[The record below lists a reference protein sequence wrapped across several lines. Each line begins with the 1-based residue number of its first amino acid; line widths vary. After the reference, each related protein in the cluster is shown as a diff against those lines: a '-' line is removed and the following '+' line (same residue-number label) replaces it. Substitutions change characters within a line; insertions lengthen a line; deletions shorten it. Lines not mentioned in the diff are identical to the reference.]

1 MKTKSSKKTRSCS
14 EEARNHRVDPEIQPG
29 EDSLS
34 VNPFPSEDPQSN
46 IQFLSAA
53 GELQWLTEALK
64 EKCVHVPCTVQLER
78 LCSPTVSQLCSRT
91 TYSSCLGP
99 SSIDYSCQVSE
110 PFNLQQSGNQTDAST
125 QSGDTWSQSPS
136 VLYVRTSYNMDG
148 RNGFLMGAQLPASV
162 YQHAAVGEDQKI
174 EDQTSQMK
182 KGLMGKCSVKIKKQ
196 SVAQMNEQQP
206 KDTETGHSNNVVDL
220 EELSHSGEHGLAST
234 TGEYN
239 SPEENTPALAGW
251 LKEDCLSTKAVI
263 KMKRLSSLQ
272 LKELLQS
279 RHGGHTPPAEVL
291 DSSSDEQ
298 TKHLLSEDNSHSN
311 EDTCAPTAAL
321 ELNTLMSSEDL
332 LMPDQEMLK
341 DSYNVPHKRNRTAE
355 APGDKRSTSTARPG
369 TGRKV
374 CVSGL
379 SVNRWKN
386 KGASSL
392 HTVRNTTAHGGS
404 TRAVDC
410 SISEMIPAKSRKHN
424 QTKVRAAHASPE
436 WTFIS
441 RSLLIILTRLKKNP
455 HEMFPVYRSC
465 WGPP

>member
-1 MKTKSSKKTRSCS
+1 MKTKSSKRTRSCN
-14 EEARNHRVDPEIQPG
+14 EEARNHSVDPEIQTG
-29 EDSLS
+29 EESLS
-34 VNPFPSEDPQSN
+34 VNPFPSEDLQSN

-53 GELQWLTEALK
+53 GELQWLIEALK
-64 EKCVHVPCTVQLER
+64 EKCVNVPCTVQLER

-99 SSIDYSCQVSE
+99 SSIDHSCQTSE
-110 PFNLQQSGNQTDAST
+110 PLDLQLSGNKTNASI

-136 VLYVRTSYNMDG
+136 VQYVRTSYNMDG
-148 RNGFLMGAQLPASV
+148 RNGFVMDAQLPANV
-162 YQHAAVGEDQKI
+162 YQHAAVG

-182 KGLMGKCSVKIKKQ
+182 KGLMRKCSVKIKKQ
-196 SVAQMNEQQP
+196 SVAQITEQQT
-206 KDTETGHSNNVVDL
+206 KDTETGHSNNVADL
-220 EELSHSGEHGLAST
+220 EELSHSGEHGDIKFASK

-239 SPEENTPALAGW
+239 SPEEENTLALAGR
-251 LKEDCLSTKAVI
+251 LKEDCLSNKVVI
-263 KMKRLSSLQ
+263 KMKSLSSLQ
-272 LKELLQS
+272 LKEVLQS
-279 RHGGHTPPAEVL
+279 RHGGHTPPPVVL

-298 TKHLLSEDNSHSN
+298 INHVLSDDNSHSN

-321 ELNTLMSSEDL
+321 ELNTLMRSEDL

-341 DSYNVPHKRNRTAE
+341 DSDSVPHKRNRTSE

-392 HTVRNTTAHGGS
+392 HTVRNTTAHGGR

-436 WTFIS
+436 WTFIP
-441 RSLLIILTRLKKNP
+441 RSLLIILIPLKKNP
-455 HEMFPVYRSC
+455 H
-465 WGPP
+465 

>member
-1 MKTKSSKKTRSCS
+1 MKTKSSDKTRSCS
-14 EEARNHRVDPEIQPG
+14 KEARNHSGDPEIQTG
-29 EDSLS
+29 EESLS
-34 VNPFPSEDPQSN
+34 VNPFPSEDLQSN
-46 IQFLSAA
+46 IQFLSAT
-53 GELQWLTEALK
+53 GELEWLIEALK

-78 LCSPTVSQLCSRT
+78 LYSPTVSQFCSQT

-99 SSIDYSCQVSE
+99 SSIDYSCQTSE
-110 PFNLQQSGNQTDAST
+110 PFNLQLSGSKTNASI

-136 VLYVRTSYNMDG
+136 VQYVRTSHNMDG
-148 RNGFLMGAQLPASV
+148 RNGFLMDAQLPANGH
-162 YQHAAVGEDQKI
+162 QHAAVGEDQ
-174 EDQTSQMK
+174 TSQMK
-182 KGLMGKCSVKIKKQ
+182 NGCLMRKCSVKIKKQ
-196 SVAQMNEQQP
+196 SLAQMNEQQP
-206 KDTETGHSNNVVDL
+206 KDTETEHSNNVVDL
-220 EELSHSGEHGLAST
+220 EELSHSGEHGDIKSVSK

-239 SPEENTPALAGW
+239 SPEEEDALALADR
-251 LKEDCLSTKAVI
+251 LKEDCLSNKIVI

-272 LKELLQS
+272 LKELRQS
-279 RHGGHTPPAEVL
+279 RHGGHTPPPEVL
-291 DSSSDEQ
+291 DSSSDDQ
-298 TKHLLSEDNSHSN
+298 IKHHLLSDDNSHSN

-321 ELNTLMSSEDL
+321 ELNTLTSSEDL

-341 DSYNVPHKRNRTAE
+341 AYNVPHKRNRTSE

-386 KGASSL
+386 KDASSF
-392 HTVRNTTAHGGS
+392 HTVRNTTAHGGG

-436 WTFIS
+436 WTFIT
-441 RSLLIILTRLKKNP
+441 RSLLIILISLKNNP
-455 HEMFPVYRSC
+455 H
-465 WGPP
+465 